1 MNIIISNS
9 SEVPIYQQIKEQ
21 IKDAILYGQL
31 AEGEQLPSIR
41 VLASDLRVSVLTT
54 RRVYDELEAE
64 GFINSRAGKGSFV
77 AAENYEMLR
86 ESKRHF
92 VEGKLAEALA
102 AARSLG
108 ITREELFK
116 MMDLLFEED
125 ET

>member
-1 MNIIISNS
+1 MKIIISNS

-31 AEGEQLPSIR
+31 TEGEQLPSIR

-64 GFINSRAGKGSFV
+64 GFIVSRAGKGSYV
-77 AAENYEMLR
+77 AAENFELLR

-92 VEGKLAEALA
+92 VEVKLSEALK

-108 ITREELFK
+108 ITRDELYK